1 MKIIVNPKQYRQ
13 ILESQKKNIIINES
27 QLECIR
33 EYENNQ
39 VLHHD
44 FETMVRQYMDELKNH
59 PCSPKFCNFFVE
71 NNIPE
76 NLLQKKM
83 TDIGLIRKTDKITEP
98 EDADG
103 KKHSVHTRKFIFSGK
118 DFDKKIDQLYNTFF
132 RNGER
137 ILTETDCGGAMGDGS
152 GFSVDGGSDG
162 GATNTQSV
170 GGQYTVPFG
179 GMQRRELSA
188 SGSTTASMDKVS
200 NISMK
205 PTAERKKGGIIVNV
219 AK

>member
-83 TDIGLIRKTDKITEP
+83 TDLGLIKRVDKITEP
-98 EDADG
+98 EDVDG

-137 ILTETDCGGAMGDGS
+137 ILTETDCGGAMGGGAIGS
-152 GFSVDGGSDG
+152 GEALSD
-162 GATNTQSV
+162 GATNTQGV

-179 GMQRRELSA
+179 GIQRRELSA

-200 NISMK
+200 NIDMK